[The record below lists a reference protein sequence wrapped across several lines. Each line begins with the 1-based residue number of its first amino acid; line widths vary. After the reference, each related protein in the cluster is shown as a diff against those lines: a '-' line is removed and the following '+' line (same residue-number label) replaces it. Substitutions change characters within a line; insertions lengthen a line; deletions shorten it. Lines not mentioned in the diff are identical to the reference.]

1 MAVPLKGYDMC
12 GIAGFNFKDPATIEA
27 MADAMQHRGPDD
39 RGTYIDENVSLGH
52 TRLSILDL
60 SLKGHQPMFSGN
72 LAIVYNGEIY
82 NFQEIR
88 VELETLGYKFT
99 SGTDTEVIL
108 AAYHK
113 WGQSCVEKFNG
124 MWAFCIYD
132 KDKKNLFLSRD
143 RFGVKPL
150 YYYFDG
156 SRFIFASELK
166 AIKKHRLNL
175 EIDHTGLN
183 FFFYQKYIGGDFTIY
198 KNCRKLKP
206 SENLLFDLG
215 TKKITISKYFDLEAE
230 IEKSRALPLQ
240 QRLEMVE
247 QILTDAVLKRLIAD
261 VPVGSFLSG
270 GVDSSL
276 ISAIISKNKKDF
288 DTFSIGFKDQSY
300 NELEYSKIVA
310 EYIKTAHH
318 YEFMDVSE
326 DIIQHIISRM
336 DEPFGDSSVFPT
348 YLLSKITRRKVT
360 VSLSGDAGDEVFAG
374 YDTYKAFKL
383 AQFAP
388 GPLVKLSR
396 FLINAIPPSDKK
408 VTLGF
413 RMKRFVRN
421 YGQNPNRRHL
431 NWMATFIDSTRPALL
446 GDTFLPSEQFIS
458 CSNND
463 SLLSLQLNDI
473 HNYLAE
479 DILKKVDLASM
490 LVSLE
495 ARTPFLDYRLVPL
508 VLSLPDKYKI
518 RFLKTKWLLK
528 KIASEY
534 LPRGIIN
541 RPKRGF
547 TVPVASW
554 IANSALIREFLSN
567 RKYYN
572 SGPLNFDYS
581 KQLLDAHLNRHTDF
595 ARELWLIF
603 VYNYWLSES
612 K

>member
-1 MAVPLKGYDMC
+1 MC
-12 GIAGFNFKDPATIEA
+12 GIAGFNFKDPAVIEA

-39 RGTYIDENVSLGH
+39 RGTYLDENVSLGH

-60 SLKGHQPMFSGN
+60 SLKGHQPMFFAN

-88 VELETLGYKFT
+88 TELESLGCKFT
-99 SGTDTEVIL
+99 TGTDTEVIL

-132 KDKKNLFLSRD
+132 KDKKTLFLSRD
-143 RFGVKPL
+143 RFGIKPL

-156 SRFIFASELK
+156 KRFIFASELK

-175 EIDHTGLN
+175 EIEPAGLN
-183 FFFYQKYIGGDFTIY
+183 FFFYQKYIGSDFTIY
-198 KNCRKLKP
+198 KNCKKLKP
-206 SENLLFDLG
+206 SENLLFDLA

-230 IEKSRALPLQ
+230 IEKCCTLPVQ

-247 QILTDAVLKRLIAD
+247 EILTDAVLKRLIAD

-270 GVDSSL
+270 GLDSSL
-276 ISAIISKNKKDF
+276 ISAVISKNKKDF
-288 DTFSIGFKDQSY
+288 DTFSIGFKDESY
-300 NELEYSKIVA
+300 NELEFSKIVA

-318 YEFMDVSE
+318 YEYMDVSE
-326 DIIQHIISRM
+326 NIMKLVISQM

-396 FLINAIPPSDKK
+396 LFINAIPPSDKK

-413 RMKRFVRN
+413 KMKRFVRD
-421 YGQNPNRRHL
+421 YGQSANRRHL
-431 NWMATFIDSTRPALL
+431 NWMATFIDSSRADLL
-446 GDTFLPSEQFIS
+446 GNTFLPAEQFIT
-458 CSNND
+458 CPDDD

-495 ARTPFLDYRLVPL
+495 ARVPYLDYRLVPL

-518 RFLKTKWLLK
+518 HFLKTKWLLK
-528 KIASEY
+528 KIATQY
-534 LPRGIIN
+534 LPRGIVN

-547 TVPVASW
+547 TVPVSSW
-554 IANSALIREFLSN
+554 ITNSALIREFLSN
-567 RKYYN
+567 QKYYE
-572 SGPLNFDYS
+572 SGPLNFDYA
-581 KQLLDAHLNRHTDF
+581 KQLFDAHLARKADF

-603 VYNYWLSES
+603 VYNFWLDKSR
-612 K
+612 